1 MWVVAKVKIKELKIF
16 EKNFIEKAGKDA
28 QFYYPKIEYYK
39 YFGNKVKKSEKFVL
53 ENYIFCYHP
62 NFNKLAF
69 ISNLKFLRGLDYFLD
84 GYFQSQNEIIKFIEY
99 CKSFE
104 NNKGYLTQNFFK
116 TIIKKKAKFIS
127 GPFKNIIFKI
137 LEKQKN
143 RLKIVVG
150 NIITTISHNTD
161 YLYRPD

>member
-1 MWVVAKVKIKELKIF
+1 MWVVAKIKIKELKIF
-16 EKNFIEKAGKDA
+16 EKNFIEKAGKDV
-28 QFYYPKIEYYK
+28 QFYYPKIKYYK
-39 YFGNKVKKSEKFVL
+39 YFGNKVKKIEKFVL

-62 NFNKLAF
+62 NFSKSTF
-69 ISNLKFLRGLDYFLD
+69 ISNFKFLKGLDYFLD
-84 GYFQSQNEIIKFIEY
+84 GYYQNQNEILKFIKY

-104 NNKGYLTQNFFK
+104 NNKGYLAQNFFK

-127 GPFKNIIFKI
+127 GPFTNIIFKV

-143 RLKIVVG
+143 RLKIVLG
-150 NIITTISHNTD
+150 NITTTISHNTD

>member
-1 MWVVAKVKIKELKIF
+1 M
-16 EKNFIEKAGKDA
+16 
-28 QFYYPKIEYYK
+28 
-39 YFGNKVKKSEKFVL
+39 
-53 ENYIFCYHP
+53 
-62 NFNKLAF
+62 
-69 ISNLKFLRGLDYFLD
+69 DYFLD